1 MRTRAKNL
9 REMFP
14 SPGIVERGERLVNVS
29 AILNIW
35 LPKFPTITKS
45 KPENEAEERSQ
56 GKIS

>member
-35 LPKFPTITKS
+35 LPKFP
-45 KPENEAEERSQ
+45 NNH
-56 GKIS
+56 